1 MHVIWHDLAMRILAV
16 TFCIALAA
24 AQAKADPLTAADREA
39 LLEQLEKLRETADS
53 KVDARFRLAI
63 AAFRGGLQSDDA
75 AMDLYLKCIEKVNF
89 EDQLKKNAD
98 FRDWKRKEADRLADP
113 SFRLALRYQLRWLV
127 LTLMASSAD
136 PDIKQLADEAQDTVD
151 SIFRDAD
158 KLESQGPLLGQAV
171 TTTVFARAYEIG
183 GLDNPDWPLSPVQLE
198 QVYSKIIFPRYRSP
212 DRVETLRAAW
222 IRRIQQE
229 GIKIETLSGNRA
241 GRKNGLTTAP
251 QSPEEEKFN
260 AETVP
265 ELQWD
270 MEKDLFRSGD
280 ETASAVRMLQHI
292 EKYISHRSA
301 RDWGEEFQGLLR
313 PKPPATPPAKPA
325 EPAP

>member
-1 MHVIWHDLAMRILAV
+1 MHVIWHDLAMRILAA

-98 FRDWKRKEADRLADP
+98 FRDWKRKEADRLADA

-136 PDIKQLADEAQDTVD
+136 PDLKQLADEAQDTVD

-241 GRKNGLTTAP
+241 GRKNGLSTAP

-265 ELQWD
+265 ELQWE

-280 ETASAVRMLQHI
+280 ETASAMRMLQHI
-292 EKYISHRSA
+292 EKHISHRSA
-301 RDWGEEFQGLLR
+301 RDWSEEFQTLLR
-313 PKPPATPPAKPA
+313 PIAPPVPAKPA

>member
-1 MHVIWHDLAMRILAV
+1 MCIPALIL
-16 TFCIALAA
+16 CIALAA
-24 AQAKADPLTAADREA
+24 ATATAAPLTAADREA
-39 LLEQLEKLRETADS
+39 LLERLEKLKENADS

-63 AAFRGGLQSDDA
+63 DAYRAALQSDDA

-89 EDQLKKNAD
+89 EEQLKKNAD
-98 FRDWKRKEADRLADP
+98 FRDWKRKEADHLSNA

-136 PDIKQLADEAQDTVD
+136 PDIKQLANEAQETVD

-158 KLESQGPLLGQAV
+158 KLESQGSLLGQAV
-171 TTTVFARAYEIG
+171 TSTVFARAYEIG

-212 DRVETLRAAW
+212 ERVESLRAAW

-241 GRKNGLTTAP
+241 GRKNGLSTAP
-251 QSPEEEKFN
+251 QSPEEERFN

-265 ELQWD
+265 ELQWE
-270 MEKDLFRSGD
+270 MEVDLFRSGD
-280 ETASAVRMLQHI
+280 ESAAAMRMLQHI
-292 EKYISHRSA
+292 EKHISHRSA
-301 RDWGEEFQGLLR
+301 RNWGEQFQSLLR
-313 PKPPATPPAKPA
+313 PKLPPNPPGSAPKSTESTP
-325 EPAP
+325 